1 MIRSDAIFGEPNYR
15 YRLDRIW
22 DEDKPLLGF
31 IMLNPS
37 TADAESN
44 DPTISRCMKRAEQM
58 GYGGIVVGNAYAYR
72 STDPKKLKLVG
83 DAIGPDN
90 DKHLLQIMKDC
101 HEVIVAWGAHAKIGR
116 AKKICDLAY
125 SIGKQLYCLALT
137 GKGHPQHPLYLRYNL
152 ELMKFD
158 I

>member
-1 MIRSDAIFGEPNYR
+1 MKSTAIFGEPNYR
-15 YRLDRIW
+15 YRLDRVW
-22 DEDKPLLGF
+22 DEHKPLLGF

-37 TADAESN
+37 TADAEAN
-44 DPTISRCMKRAEQM
+44 DSTVSRCIKRAKLN

-90 DKHLLQIMKDC
+90 DKHLLQIMRDC
-101 HEVIVAWGAHAKIGR
+101 QEVIVAWGAHAKIGR

-125 SIGKQLYCLALT
+125 SIDKQLYYLALT
-137 GKGHPQHPLYLRYNL
+137 KKGQPRHPLYLSYGL
-152 ELMKFD
+152 ELKKFD

>member
-1 MIRSDAIFGEPNYR
+1 MKSTAVFSDDKKYR
-15 YRLDRIW
+15 YRLDRVW
-22 DEDKPLLGF
+22 DKSLPLMAF

-37 TADAESN
+37 TADAETKDS
-44 DPTISRCMKRAEQM
+44 TISRCIKRATLN
-58 GYGGIVVGNAYAYR
+58 GYGGIIVGNAYAYR

-90 DKHLLQIMKDC
+90 DEHLLQIMKDC
-101 HEVIVAWGAHAKIGR
+101 QEVVVAWGAHAKIGR
-116 AKKICDLAY
+116 AKRICDLAF
-125 SIGKQLYCLALT
+125 SIDKQLYYLALT
-137 GKGHPQHPLYLRYNL
+137 KKGQPRHPLYLPYGL